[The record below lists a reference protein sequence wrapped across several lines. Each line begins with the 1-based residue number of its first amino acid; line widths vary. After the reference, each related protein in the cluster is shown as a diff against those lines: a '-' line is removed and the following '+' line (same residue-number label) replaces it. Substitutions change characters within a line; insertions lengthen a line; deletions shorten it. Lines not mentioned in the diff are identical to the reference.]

1 MSVNPEIYF
10 VKELRCMLVGIG
22 GVGKVILRHLI
33 GQPWFRPVAFVD
45 VDPLALTDGR
55 ALIAPH
61 VPGEFPDLGEALKCI
76 DADAV
81 LINTPSEL
89 HYQQSLIA
97 IDAGLHVCVAK
108 PVTNDFAQAQ
118 DLVCRADAA
127 GVTLSVKQQM
137 RHNRHYQTVA
147 SFLRGGEIGQPEIIA
162 FSNSKPRHKAYNLAT
177 MSQPALFEM
186 SCHHFDTLMAMFPDH
201 APLRISCDGF
211 RPSWSVYG
219 GPCMVNALIE
229 LEGGVHVLYHGG
241 FSSQSNWY
249 ELRVEGSLGVL
260 RCRGLHMSKD
270 TMEYEIAPRGGE
282 FEVRDL
288 DKGCEP
294 VDAFV
299 KFLDLWAAYVDGGP
313 EPPWSGRNNLKVFGL
328 LSAAIDSIEQGG
340 TPVRVAR
347 DGPYAEAYR
356 TPGEWSVG

>member
-1 MSVNPEIYF
+1 M
-10 VKELRCMLVGIG
+10 KELRCVVVGIG
-22 GVGKVILRHLI
+22 GIGTVILRHLA
-33 GQPWFRPVAFVD
+33 GQSWFQPVALVD
-45 VDPLALTDGR
+45 VNPKALTDGR
-55 ALIAPH
+55 KMCSPH
-61 VPGEFPDLGEALKCI
+61 VPREFSDLSEGLESV

-89 HYQQSLIA
+89 HYEQALTA

-108 PVTNDFAQAQ
+108 PVTNDFTQAQ
-118 DLVCRADAA
+118 DLVSRADAA

-147 SFLRGGEIGQPEIIA
+147 SFLRGGEIGQPEVVA

-201 APLRISCDGF
+201 APIRISCDGF

-249 ELRVEGSLGVL
+249 EVRVEGTKGVL

-270 TMEYEIAPRGGE
+270 TMEYEVAARGGE

-288 DKGCEP
+288 DQGRLP
-294 VDAFV
+294 LDPFGP
-299 KFLDLWAAYVDGGP
+299 FFDLWTAYIDGGP

-328 LSAAIDSIEQGG
+328 LSAAIDSIEAGG
-340 TPVRVAR
+340 APVGVAR
-347 DGPYAEAYR
+347 NSRYAGAYLA
-356 TPGEWSVG
+356 PGEWSVG